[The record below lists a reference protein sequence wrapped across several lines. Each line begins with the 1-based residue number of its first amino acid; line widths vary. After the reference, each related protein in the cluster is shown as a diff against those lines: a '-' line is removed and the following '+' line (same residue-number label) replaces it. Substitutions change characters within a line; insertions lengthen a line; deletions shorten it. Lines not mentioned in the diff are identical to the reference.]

1 MENWWWE
8 GKIFPAAESG
18 GRYLVGKAV
27 RSTSAQ
33 PVLSCLTPVC
43 SYATRERG
51 MRYCVSSIGVPGHC
65 QPYIAG
71 LMQYAMVF
79 TRVVTKAAHIHLG
92 RHSKSK
98 IYIFHQ
104 PAKEGLASEQYT
116 YIVIGMDSFR
126 ETANYIEYIRCLK
139 GKNREYSE

>member
-1 MENWWWE
+1 MATGPVVWVNREVGMENWWWE

-18 GRYLVGKAV
+18 GRYLFGKAV

-79 TRVVTKAAHIHLG
+79 TRVVTKAAHIHLR
-92 RHSKSK
+92 RHNKSN
-98 IYIFHQ
+98 IY
-104 PAKEGLASEQYT
+104 LS
-116 YIVIGMDSFR
+116 S
-126 ETANYIEYIRCLK
+126 
-139 GKNREYSE
+139 NREGGFGQRTIHLYSHRNGFFPGYCKLH